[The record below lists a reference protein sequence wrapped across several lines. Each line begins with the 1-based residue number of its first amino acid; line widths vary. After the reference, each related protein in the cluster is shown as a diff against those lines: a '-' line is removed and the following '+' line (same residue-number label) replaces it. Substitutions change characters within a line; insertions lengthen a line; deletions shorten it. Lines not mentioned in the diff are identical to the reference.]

1 MGDAALLPFKGELGR
16 FPRPLLGKWVT
27 LGRSALQ
34 GRLSSLE
41 DRAPIPGPST
51 GTATPLSPVSF
62 PTPPLTGP

>member
-41 DRAPIPGPST
+41 DRAPIPGPSV
-51 GTATPLSPVSF
+51 GT
-62 PTPPLTGP
+62 PTPCPRSRFPPLL